1 MDWKQWFKRLDRLKY
16 PLIVLAFG
24 LVLMLLPSGS
34 RDVQAEDSPNLAELL
49 AATEGVGRV
58 YAAVSEHGAVIV
70 CEGAEKARVKLDI
83 LQAVASYTGLGA
95 DRITV
100 LKMTDQKGR

>member
-1 MDWKQWFKRLDRLKY
+1 MDLSQWLKRLERYKY
-16 PLIVLAFG
+16 PLIVLAIG
-24 LVLMLLPSGS
+24 LVLLLWPSGKS
-34 RDVQAEDSPNLAELL
+34 APQAEADPNLAQLL

-58 YAAVSEHGAVIV
+58 YAAVSDHGAVIV
-70 CEGAEKARVKLDI
+70 CEGAEKARVRMDI
-83 LQAVASYTGLGA
+83 LQAVSSYTGLGA